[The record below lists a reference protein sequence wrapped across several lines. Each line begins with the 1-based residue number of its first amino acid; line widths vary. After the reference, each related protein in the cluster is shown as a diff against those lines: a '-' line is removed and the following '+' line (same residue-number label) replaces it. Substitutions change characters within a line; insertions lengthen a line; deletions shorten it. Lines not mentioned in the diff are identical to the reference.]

1 MVATGLS
8 TPASSYEIP
17 KTDRV
22 ETSSQDTSNVV
33 EEINFETEED
43 DNELNVFEENS
54 GEVINISTL
63 EDDGEY
69 DTPSFLRSKD
79 REK

>member
-1 MVATGLS
+1 M
-8 TPASSYEIP
+8 YELP
-17 KTDRV
+17 KTDST
-22 ETSSQDTSNVV
+22 EMNSQDTSNVV
-33 EEINFETEED
+33 EEINFETED
-43 DNELNVFEENS
+43 DNGLNVFEENS
-54 GEVINISTL
+54 GEGITISTL

>member
-1 MVATGLS
+1 MT
-8 TPASSYEIP
+8 
-17 KTDRV
+17 
-22 ETSSQDTSNVV
+22 
-33 EEINFETEED
+33 
-43 DNELNVFEENS
+43 
-54 GEVINISTL
+54 ISTL

>member
-1 MVATGLS
+1 MN
-8 TPASSYEIP
+8 
-17 KTDRV
+17 
-22 ETSSQDTSNVV
+22 SQDTSNVV
-33 EEINFETEED
+33 EEINFETED
-43 DNELNVFEENS
+43 DNGLNVFEENS
-54 GEVINISTL
+54 GEGITMSTL

>member
-8 TPASSYEIP
+8 TPASSYELP
-17 KTDRV
+17 KTDIT
-22 ETSSQDTSNVV
+22 ETNSQDTSNVV
-33 EEINFETEED
+33 EEINFETED
-43 DNELNVFEENS
+43 DNGLNVFEENS
-54 GEVINISTL
+54 GEGMTISTL

>member
-1 MVATGLS
+1 MN
-8 TPASSYEIP
+8 
-17 KTDRV
+17 
-22 ETSSQDTSNVV
+22 SQDTSNVV
-33 EEINFETEED
+33 EEINFETED
-43 DNELNVFEENS
+43 DNGLNVFEENS
-54 GEVINISTL
+54 GEGITISTL

>member
-1 MVATGLS
+1 
-8 TPASSYEIP
+8 
-17 KTDRV
+17 
-22 ETSSQDTSNVV
+22 
-33 EEINFETEED
+33 
-43 DNELNVFEENS
+43 VFEENS
-54 GEVINISTL
+54 GEGITISTL